1 MTDEVQHWAG
11 VGDPDGAIVTEEIV
25 APDEYLRV
33 EAFPEGLYVHGA
45 VEGYGTP
52 ELVPTWADVLKHA
65 PKAALVDAL
74 KLCDD
79 VEDEPY
85 TYHDPV
91 TNEEHQCLLLYVGGI

>member
-1 MTDEVQHWAG
+1 MTDEVTIAQTGACEPRSNDDLGSEVIATPAG
-11 VGDPDGAIVTEEIV
+11 LTFNACCTWQGWVIDIP
-25 APDEYLRV
+25 
-33 EAFPEGLYVHGA
+33 
-45 VEGYGTP
+45 
-52 ELVPTWADVLKHA
+52 WADVLKHA

-85 TYHDPV
+85 TYRDPV